1 VTTIRPAAL
10 DAFVAFVDDECGG
23 NLRDPRV
30 IQRYEPFELAYETRV
45 DPSFDPFGPDYFAAQ
60 LKLYQEIA
68 GRPLDQW
75 TGELHPVEIDSLLD
89 APNPQGILD
98 VRHVSEN
105 VRALSS
111 MLSMAC
117 LPSRARILDMG
128 AGHGMSSE
136 VFAFS
141 GARVLAVDID
151 RNLSTLAEARA
162 KRRALDIRRA
172 VMSFDSLAGIDPR
185 SADAAFFFQSLHHAL
200 RPWQL
205 LEDLAEKVTPEGVI
219 GFCGEPVHDAVW
231 KHWGLRLDIESV
243 YVARKFGWFESG
255 WSRTFIECCFRR
267 MGWTLLLFR
276 GGHQG
281 GLTGLAARSP
291 EKLSEIALRA
301 FQLGVRTADEARPIA
316 DNRGFASQIG
326 NLSWQGSIGP
336 ILRARDGHP
345 GGFLCFGPYAG
356 LSRGRY
362 RVRFILRMLSS
373 PETSNCAAPPR
384 LTIDVVSGTGTNT
397 HLVEQVALRAADGPV
412 AIDLAFELTRDEVQL
427 EARAFVP
434 NAGVVWEMSL
444 PQFVSVDGVDL
455 TS

>member
-1 VTTIRPAAL
+1 VTTVRPAAL

-30 IQRYEPFELAYETRV
+30 VQRYQPFELAYDTRV

-60 LKLYQEIA
+60 LELYREIA

-75 TGELHPVEIDSLLD
+75 SGELHPVDIGSLID

-98 VRHVSEN
+98 VPHVSEN

-111 MLSMAC
+111 LLSMAC

-136 VFAFS
+136 VYAFS

-151 RNLSTLAEARA
+151 PNLSTLAEMRA

-172 VMSFDSLAGIDPR
+172 VMNFDSLTGIEAQ

-200 RPWQL
+200 KPWEL
-205 LEDLAEKVTPEGVI
+205 LEDIAEKLTPDGVI
-219 GFCGEPVHDAVW
+219 GFAGEPVHDAIW

-255 WSRTFIECCFRR
+255 WSQAFIQRCFER

-291 EKLSEIALRA
+291 GKLSQIAARA
-301 FQLGVRTADEARPIA
+301 AQIGVYSLGEELSVPGAT
-316 DNRGFASQIG
+316 GFASQIG
-326 NLSWQGSIGP
+326 SLSWRSSIGP
-336 ILRARDGHP
+336 FMRAREGHT
-345 GGFLCFGPYAG
+345 GGFLCFGPYAA
-356 LSRGRY
+356 LKRGRH
-362 RVRFILRMLSS
+362 RVQFLLRLLSPS
-373 PETSNCAAPPR
+373 PPSASAAHR
-384 LTIDVVSGTGTNT
+384 MIFDIVSGTGSRT
-397 HLVEQVALRAADGPV
+397 HLVEQVDVRAADRPV
-412 AIDLAFELTRDEVQL
+412 VVSFAFELQCDADQL

-434 NAGVVWEMSL
+434 DRGVIWEMSL
-444 PQFVSVDGVDL
+444 PQFLPADEAS
-455 TS
+455 

>member
-10 DAFVAFVDDECGG
+10 DAFVAFVDGECGG

-30 IQRYEPFELAYETRV
+30 VQRFQPFELTYDTRV

-60 LKLYQEIA
+60 LELYREIA

-75 TGELHPVEIDSLLD
+75 SGELHPVDIDSLVD

-98 VRHVSEN
+98 VPHVSEN

-111 MLSMAC
+111 LLSLAC

-151 RNLSTLAEARA
+151 PNLSTLAELRA

-172 VMSFDSLAGIDPR
+172 VMNFDSLAGIEAQ

-200 RPWQL
+200 KPWQL
-205 LEDLAEKVTPEGVI
+205 LEDLAEKLTPDGVI
-219 GFCGEPVHDAVW
+219 GFCGEPVHDSVW

-255 WSRTFIECCFRR
+255 WSRTFIQRCFQR
-267 MGWTLLLFR
+267 MGWTLLLFP

-291 EKLSEIALRA
+291 GRLSEIAARA
-301 FQLGVRTADEARPIA
+301 SQLGVHPLGEDLPVPDAA
-316 DNRGFASQIG
+316 GFASQIG
-326 NLSWQGSIGP
+326 NLSWQSSIGP
-336 ILRARDGHP
+336 FMRAREGHP
-345 GGFLCFGPYAG
+345 GGFLCFGPYAA
-356 LSRGRY
+356 LKRGRH
-362 RVRFILRMLSS
+362 RVRFLLRLLSPS
-373 PETSNCAAPPR
+373 TFSGPTTCR
-384 LTIDVVSGTGTNT
+384 VIFDVVSGTGSQT
-397 HLVEQVALRAADGPV
+397 HLVEQVEMRPADEP
-412 AIDLAFELTRDEVQL
+412 LAVSFVFELQRDAEML

-434 NAGVVWEMSL
+434 DRNAIWEMSL
-444 PQFVSVDGVDL
+444 PQFSSAGEPG
-455 TS
+455 